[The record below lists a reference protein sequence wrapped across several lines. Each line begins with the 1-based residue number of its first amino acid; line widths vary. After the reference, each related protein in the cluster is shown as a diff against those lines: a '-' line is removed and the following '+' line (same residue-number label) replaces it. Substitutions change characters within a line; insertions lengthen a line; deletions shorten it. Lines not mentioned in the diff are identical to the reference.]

1 MKTDNT
7 LLEEMLSDEN
17 IMKAYKQVKRN
28 KGAPGI
34 DGMTVNELKGYLD
47 ENIDAIRE
55 QIRTRK
61 YKPSPVRR
69 VEIPKDN
76 GGVRNLGVPTV
87 IDRVIQQAIV
97 QVLTPI
103 YEPLFSDSSYG
114 FRPNRCCEMAIIK
127 ALEYMNDGY
136 EWIVDIDLEKFF
148 DNVHH
153 DKLISLIM
161 KDVKNGEIVS
171 LIRKFL
177 VSGIMLD
184 DEFKESVIGT
194 QQGGNLSPLLS
205 NVVLNELDKELEA
218 RGLHFVRYAD
228 DCIILVHSSKAADRV
243 MKNVSKFIE
252 KKLELKVNMTKS
264 KVSKPNDI
272 KYLGFGFYKDHKAG
286 GVYKAKP
293 HKISIVKLKAK
304 IKKLTSRS
312 WSVSLKYRFLKI
324 KQLIVGWI
332 NYYRIGN
339 FKMKCKQIDGWLR
352 FRIRMCIWKQ
362 WKTSQKRIRMMMK
375 LGVSR
380 NRATRTAY
388 SRKGYARIA
397 ISQPLSYAL
406 RNEVLKYNGLVSL
419 LDQYQLKHI

>member
-1 MKTDNT
+1 
-7 LLEEMLSDEN
+7 
-17 IMKAYKQVKRN
+17 
-28 KGAPGI
+28 
-34 DGMTVNELKGYLD
+34 
-47 ENIDAIRE
+47 
-55 QIRTRK
+55 
-61 YKPSPVRR
+61 
-69 VEIPKDN
+69 
-76 GGVRNLGVPTV
+76 
-87 IDRVIQQAIV
+87 
-97 QVLTPI
+97 
-103 YEPLFSDSSYG
+103 
-114 FRPNRCCEMAIIK
+114 
-127 ALEYMNDGY
+127 
-136 EWIVDIDLEKFF
+136 
-148 DNVHH
+148 
-153 DKLISLIM
+153 
-161 KDVKNGEIVS
+161 
-171 LIRKFL
+171 
-177 VSGIMLD
+177 
-184 DEFKESVIGT
+184 
-194 QQGGNLSPLLS
+194 
-205 NVVLNELDKELEA
+205 
-218 RGLHFVRYAD
+218 
-228 DCIILVHSSKAADRV
+228 
-243 MKNVSKFIE
+243 MKNVSRFIE

-272 KYLGFGFYKDHKAG
+272 KYLGFGFYKDYKAG

-293 HKISIVKLKAK
+293 HEISIVKLKAK
-304 IKKLTSRS
+304 IKKLTTRS

>member
-1 MKTDNT
+1 MN
-7 LLEEMLSDEN
+7 
-17 IMKAYKQVKRN
+17 
-28 KGAPGI
+28 
-34 DGMTVNELKGYLD
+34 NELKGYLD

-293 HKISIVKLKAK
+293 HEISIVKLKAK

-397 ISQPLSYAL
+397 ISQPLQYAL